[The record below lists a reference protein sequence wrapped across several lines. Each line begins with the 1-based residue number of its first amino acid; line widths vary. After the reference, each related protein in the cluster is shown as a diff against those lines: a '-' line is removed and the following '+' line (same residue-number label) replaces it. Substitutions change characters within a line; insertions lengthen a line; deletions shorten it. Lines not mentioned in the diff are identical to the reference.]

1 MSLEINIEDNRLKA
15 SYRRGA
21 DAYMD
26 VGDRAMHG
34 AIAETQNFFGLC
46 VFFVGANLFAYPSSG
61 VAPSANEFAPTL
73 TALPTIGAFLR
84 ASAVNPFF
92 INYQGMLRLLR
103 SHLVSGSHASRS
115 CATCEGAIS
124 NIPTPRSSARM

>member
-1 MSLEINIEDNRLKA
+1 MNIEDNRLRA
-15 SYRRGA
+15 SYRR
-21 DAYMD
+21 DAEAQSFL
-26 VGDRAMHG
+26 G
-34 AIAETQNFFGLC
+34 
-46 VFFVGANLFAYPSSG
+46 FVGANSFALG
-61 VAPSANEFAPTL
+61 VTPDDGHANEFAPTL

-92 INYQGMLRLLR
+92 INYQGILRLLR